1 MNLKARY
8 GDKYRISREEGAD
21 RHDAAGFI
29 IPCKR
34 GHVYR
39 HSSAL
44 LGVATNGRGPI
55 VKQLAALPGV
65 RITQDGSDGVNAVF
79 SPDQFAA
86 VAAIVRPKWKR
97 KLSDRQKAVL
107 AAGRKPF
114 KRKIDVENERSS
126 ELGRDRMTADGQTV
140 GLAA

>member
-21 RHDAAGFI
+21 RHDPAGFV

-34 GHVYR
+34 GHIYV
-39 HSSAL
+39 HGPEL

-55 VKQLAALPGV
+55 VKQLSALPGI
-65 RITQDGSDGVNAVF
+65 RITQDGADGVNAVF
-79 SPDQFAA
+79 SPEQFAA
-86 VAAIVRPKWKR
+86 VAAIVRPKRKR
-97 KLSDRQKAVL
+97 KLSERQKAVL

-114 KRKIDVENERSS
+114 KREIDVENERNF
-126 ELGRDRMTADGQTV
+126 ELERDRMALDGQTAD
-140 GLAA
+140 LAA